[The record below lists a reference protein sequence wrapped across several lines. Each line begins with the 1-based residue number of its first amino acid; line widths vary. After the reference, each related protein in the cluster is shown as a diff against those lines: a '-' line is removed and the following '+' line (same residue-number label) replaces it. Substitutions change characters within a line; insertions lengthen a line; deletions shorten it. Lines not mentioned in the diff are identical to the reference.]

1 MRVIPVIDVRHGIV
15 VHAVRG
21 DRIHYRPVVS
31 VLAERPDP
39 LVVARAFRECL
50 GLQELYVAD
59 LDALQGGDVQWDVL
73 ERLVRDGATQL
84 MVDAGITDVES
95 ARRLLDAGV
104 HRVVVGSETL
114 SGPEALRAFSAV
126 PPDRRVFSLDLQSG
140 RVWTRCPRWAD
151 GSPWEVLDE
160 LRRTQWT
167 EVIVLDLARVGTEA
181 GPDTAL
187 LTEVRRR
194 YPGLTLL
201 AGGGVRHVEDL
212 RTLQALGIDGVLV
225 ATALHRGTITA
236 AHLRDLQ
243 IGP

>member
-21 DRIHYRPVVS
+21 DRIHYQPVVS
-31 VLAERPDP
+31 TLAERPDP
-39 LVVARAFRECL
+39 LAVARAFQDRL
-50 GLQELYVAD
+50 GLRELYVAD
-59 LDALQGGDVQWDVL
+59 LDALESGTVQWDVL

-84 MVDAGITDVES
+84 MVDAGVTDVES
-95 ARRLLDAGV
+95 ARRLLDVGV

-114 SGPEALRAFSAV
+114 RGSEALMALSTL
-126 PPDRRVFSLDLQSG
+126 PPTRRVFSLDLRTGQVLS
-140 RVWTRCPRWAD
+140 RNARWA
-151 GSPWEVLDE
+151 GGPPWPVLDE
-160 LRRTQWT
+160 LLRAGWT
-167 EVIVLDLARVGTEA
+167 EVIVLDLVRVGTQT

-212 RTLQALGIDGVLV
+212 RTLEALGVDGVLV

-236 AHLRDLQ
+236 AHIRDLQ